1 MSMHI
6 NEDRESQ
13 LLLVGIEERVKRH
26 ILTSPPGLKADLPVS
41 ASLQME
47 GKRFGDSMDN
57 I

>member
-1 MSMHI
+1 MHI

-26 ILTSPPGLKADLPVS
+26 ILTSTPGLNVR
-41 ASLQME
+41 
-47 GKRFGDSMDN
+47 G